1 VCLGATAVRAVL
13 GPGVKVL
20 VNRGRFFKTEL
31 APRVLVTVHPSSILR
46 GPPEDRERA
55 FAQFVAD
62 LAHINDKPA

>member
-1 VCLGATAVRAVL
+1 
-13 GPGVKVL
+13 VKVL

-46 GPPEDRERA
+46 GPPEDRARA

-62 LAHINDKPA
+62 LEHIKDEPL